1 MPPRHP
7 AAVSASSACA
17 SGQWHWAGNWTSS
30 ATIAAFGCRRR
41 FRLPPRQRDRAVD
54 VRVLLVDDHAI
65 VREGYRTLLEK
76 HNGLRVV
83 GEASN
88 AALAYQRYKETR
100 PDVVVMDISMPG
112 RGGIDAI
119 EHIRGLDA

>member
-1 MPPRHP
+1 MMGRP
-7 AAVSASSACA
+7 
-17 SGQWHWAGNWTSS
+17 
-30 ATIAAFGCRRR
+30 
-41 FRLPPRQRDRAVD
+41 
-54 VRVLLVDDHAI
+54 VRVLLVDDHAV

-76 HNGLRVV
+76 HEGLNVV

-88 AALAYQRYKETR
+88 AASAYQCYKDLR

-119 EHIRGLDA
+119 EHIRKFDAQARILHHA